1 MNTPTHNDV
10 SIPGNVQPGVQQ
22 ILPFYHDCCYAQVLL
37 IHLCY
42 KRMSSNVQRYQTHFI
57 FVGTKSSAHVSI
69 NCKRMCKTFLVRL
82 KYFIQIQ
89 LESIHRKCYEFSLVS
104 NISALTSAAIQG
116 I

>member
-69 NCKRMCKTFLVRL
+69 NCIRMCVKLFGTPQNIVFENDYQKYGEWNYLLGTFKDWQLMIII
-82 KYFIQIQ
+82 YF
-89 LESIHRKCYEFSLVS
+89 
-104 NISALTSAAIQG
+104 
-116 I
+116 